1 MPASHQELRVWQNAT
16 DLASRTRVR
25 RNPSFPYEEIYGLTC
40 QMPDAKSGSVD
51 PEQRRRRQRAPR
63 LETHILIAQRLK
75 YMSPSACFSPCKV
88 PRIKAAG
95 QFDRRASLI
104 GKSKNGRTRS
114 KFRSPRS
121 DVSCLPSIPAKS
133 KPQPSDPR
141 PSPAF
146 QSTGPSL
153 SATDSLRLKSDAHP
167 TNARAAEIAFSI
179 LRRKPA
185 FSPIA
190 FPPLRSCAK
199 AIPPQSPAH
208 RIRGS
213 PALAPRNLFACSH
226 AAKFRSPAP

>member
-1 MPASHQELRVWQNAT
+1 MVSSLWHLNLSDLFAGRSLSKEVWEIRVMPASHQELRVWQNAT

-104 GKSKNGRTRS
+104 GKSKNGAQGLSSEVRGPT
-114 KFRSPRS
+114 
-121 DVSCLPSIPAKS
+121 
-133 KPQPSDPR
+133 
-141 PSPAF
+141 SPAF
-146 QSTGPSL
+146 HPSL
-153 SATDSLRLKSDAHP
+153 QNQNRSHPIHGLRPLFNRQVRLSQQ
-167 TNARAAEIAFSI
+167 
-179 LRRKPA
+179 
-185 FSPIA
+185 PIR
-190 FPPLRSCAK
+190 F
-199 AIPPQSPAH
+199 
-208 RIRGS
+208 G
-213 PALAPRNLFACSH
+213 
-226 AAKFRSPAP
+226 